1 MRKTAFIS
9 IIGRPNVGK
18 STMMNSIVGEKIA
31 IVSKKPQTTRNRIMG
46 VYTKDDT
53 QYVFVDTPGMHKPR
67 TKLGDFMVGETGS
80 AIRDSD
86 IAVLVVE
93 PVPSVGD
100 IEAGLISRIRSGNLP
115 AILVVNKVDTS
126 NPEDIAKTIKAYAE
140 AYDFDAV
147 IPLCAKTGKGCD
159 VLLSEIDKYTL
170 ESDWLFPEDMLTD
183 QPERQIAA
191 EIIREKLLRTL
202 DKEIPHGVAVVIEA
216 FEESS
221 SMIKIRA
228 EIFCE
233 KSSHK
238 GIIVGKGGAS
248 LKLVGVR
255 AREDM
260 EKFFGT
266 KIFLDLWVKVK
277 ENWRDMP
284 QNISNFG
291 YKSE

>member
-9 IIGRPNVGK
+9 LIGRPNVGK

-46 VYTKDDT
+46 VYTKDET

-86 IAVLVVE
+86 IIVLVVE

-100 IEAGLISRIRSGNLP
+100 IELGLINRIKSSGVA
-115 AILVVNKVDTS
+115 AILVINKVDTS
-126 NPEDIAKTIKAYAE
+126 NPEDIAKTIQAYSD
-140 AYDFDAV
+140 AYNFDAV

-159 VLLSEIDKYTL
+159 VLLSEIDKYTI
-170 ESDWLFPEDMLTD
+170 ESEWLFPEDMLTD

-202 DKEIPHGVAVVIEA
+202 DKEIPHGVAVVIEG
-216 FEESS
+216 FEESK
-221 SMIKIRA
+221 SMIRA
-228 EIFCE
+228 EIYCE

-238 GIIVGKGGAS
+238 GIIVGKGGAA

-260 EKFFGT
+260 EKFFDT
-266 KIFLDLWVKVK
+266 KVFLDLWVKVK

>member
-1 MRKTAFIS
+1 MTNTAFIS
-9 IIGRPNVGK
+9 IVGRPNLVK
-18 STMMNSIVGEKIA
+18 STMMNSIVGEKIE

-46 VYTKDDT
+46 VYTNEDT

-67 TKLGDFMVGETGS
+67 TKLGDFMVGETGC

-86 IAVLVVE
+86 IIVLVIE
-93 PVPSVGD
+93 PVPNVGD
-100 IEAGLISRIRSGNLP
+100 IELGLINRIKNSDVP
-115 AILVVNKVDTS
+115 AILVINKIDMS
-126 NPEDIAKTIKAYAE
+126 NPEDIAKTIQAYSE
-140 AYDFDAV
+140 SYSFDAV

-159 VLLSEIDKYTL
+159 ILLSEIDRYTI
-170 ESDWLFPEDMLTD
+170 ESEWLFPSDMLTD

-202 DKEIPHGVAVVIEA
+202 DKEIPHGVAVVIES
-216 FEESS
+216 FEESKN
-221 SMIKIRA
+221 MIKIRA

-238 GIIVGKGGAS
+238 GIIVGKGGAA

-260 EKFFGT
+260 ERFFDC
-266 KIFLDLWVKVK
+266 KVNLKCWVKVK
-277 ENWRDMP
+277 EDWR
-284 QNISNFG
+284 NREGLIHNFG
-291 YKSE
+291 LD